1 MTELIKTVTTV
12 VGEEYVRAAAKFGP
26 TNNSDHE
33 SYGIILEELEEAS
46 DEMNRCFSA
55 LERVWHIVKHRH
67 GIDSEKLKSL
77 NLVYQNAIL
86 GACELIQVAAMAYK
100 AQKTIEERNQK

>member
-12 VGEEYVRAAAKFGP
+12 VGEEYGRAVAKFGP

-33 SYGIILEELEEAS
+33 SYGILLEELEEAS
-46 DEMNRCFSA
+46 EELRLCSSA
-55 LERVWHIVKHRH
+55 LERVWQLIKKNM
-67 GIDSEKLKSL
+67 IDSEKLKSL
-77 NLVYQNAIL
+77 NLVYQNALL